1 MVLEA
6 EVLVAED
13 TQSAKLSYLPDFEE
27 LDTPL
32 VFTCFGYCL
41 LLEVRSVMLD
51 VSVVVAALWSV
62 FL

>member
-13 TQSAKLSYLPDFEE
+13 TQSAKLSYLADLEE

-32 VFTCFGYCL
+32 VFTYLGYCL

-51 VSVVVAALWSV
+51 VSVVVAALCSV